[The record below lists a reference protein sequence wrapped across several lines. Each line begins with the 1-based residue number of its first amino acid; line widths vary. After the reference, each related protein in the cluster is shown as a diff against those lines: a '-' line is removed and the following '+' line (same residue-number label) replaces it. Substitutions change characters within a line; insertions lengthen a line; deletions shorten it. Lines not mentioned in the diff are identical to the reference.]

1 MLRFMKINLICTF
14 LLVSFNCLAQKKIT
28 NITLTF
34 NPLCFLDTDAGINA
48 GAGFHFSKHFS
59 FYADASFL
67 FYSPYQFRNSFNN
80 ISGFKFKPAIR
91 YFFGYKVEADIPKG
105 GFIEGEFLFKHVKYS
120 QYDEVRVADIFGNT
134 AFRYIGGYTITK
146 NVTGFT
152 LKFGH
157 RTYFDKKEN
166 FGADLYIGTGVKNRT
181 LKNKGLPSG
190 AIIDDF
196 FYQGKALNI
205 GPGEGRASA
214 NREIINLSLGIKL
227 IYRFD

>member
-1 MLRFMKINLICTF
+1 MKINLICTF

-59 FYADASFL
+59 FYTDASFL
-67 FYSPYQFRNSFNN
+67 FYSPYQLRDSDNS
-80 ISGFKFKPAIR
+80 ISGYKVKPAIR
-91 YFFGYKVEADIPKG
+91 YFFRNKVDKNIPTG
-105 GFIEGEFLFKHVKYS
+105 GFMEGEFLFKQVNYS
-120 QYDEVRVADIFGNT
+120 QYDEIRVADIFGNT

-146 NVTGFT
+146 KVTGFT

-157 RTYFDKKEN
+157 RFYFDKKKN
-166 FGADLYIGTGVKNRT
+166 FGADIFGGTGVKSRT
-181 LKNKGLPSG
+181 LKNKGLPNG
-190 AIIDDF
+190 AIIDEF
-196 FYQGKALNI
+196 FYERKGLNI